1 MIKRILLCL
10 IPGVIAAVTSAML
23 AAAAEPAKDQYVPGL
38 GEFMAA
44 TQVRHAKLWFAGKNA
59 NWPLAAWEVDEIREG
74 LADATKYHATH
85 DGIPVAEMI
94 KTIIDPR
101 LEKLDKAIAAK
112 SGAQFTAAFDEL
124 SDGCNSCH
132 AAANKPFIRIQRPT
146 TPPFSNQDF
155 TPAK

>member
-1 MIKRILLCL
+1 MKRIVFA
-10 IPGVIAAVTSAML
+10 VIAVAFSVML
-23 AAAAEPAKDQYVPGL
+23 ASAEPAKDRYAPGL

-44 TQVRHAKLWFAGKNA
+44 TQVRHAKLWFAGKNE

-74 LADATKYHATH
+74 LEDAAKFHASH

-101 LEKLDKAIAAK
+101 LEKLDRAIAAK
-112 SGAQFTAAFDEL
+112 SGTQFIAAFDDL
-124 SDGCNSCH
+124 TDGCNSCH

-146 TPPFSNQDF
+146 VPPFSNQNF
-155 TPAK
+155 APAK